1 VPRRPGPAE
10 WATLL
15 AEYKQSGLTQKE
27 FVAKHDLALSTLQF
41 WLYKQSKLKSVFD
54 SNSSPAFLP
63 VQVVASPAPKARFGG
78 AVEVALDG
86 GTTTLRFIVGTDPRY
101 VALLVQALR

>member
-1 VPRRPGPAE
+1 MPRRPGPSE

-41 WLYKQSKLKSVFD
+41 WLYKQSKLKFVFD
-54 SNSSPAFLP
+54 SNSSPTFLP
-63 VQVVASPAPKARFGG
+63 VQVVASPAPKARTCL
-78 AVEVALDG
+78 ALP
-86 GTTTLRFIVGTDPRY
+86 T
-101 VALLVQALR
+101 